1 MDRTSQTSS
10 VEKRQLDGPCYTIDE
25 KDGQI
30 SNPVSTKVPDQELLT
45 MEPHLTAK
53 DGKPD
58 NI

>member
-1 MDRTSQTSS
+1 M
-10 VEKRQLDGPCYTIDE
+10 DE

-30 SNPVSTKVPDQELLT
+30 SNPVSTKEPNQELLT

-58 NI
+58 KI